1 MRPLA
6 VLFGIVMGSAV
17 SIAVALTLTLAVF
30 LLLPD
35 QATRLAPEFDP
46 LMRTLGVAVV
56 MAALSVA
63 GFVGEL
69 RGAPWRRPAQLA
81 LVLALTAVGWMAW
94 PGE

>member
-69 RGAPWRRPAQLA
+69 RGAPWRRPAQFA
-81 LVLALTAVGWMAW
+81 LVLALLAVGWMAW
-94 PGE
+94 PGD

>member
-56 MAALSVA
+56 IAGLSVA

-69 RGAPWRRPAQLA
+69 RGASWRRPAQLA
-81 LVLALTAVGWMAW
+81 LVVALVTVGWMAW
-94 PGE
+94 PTD